1 MKAIIIPN
9 YEKKGTADI
18 LEAVKSILTV
28 NSIDFSVSET
38 LNKLSDID
46 LIITIGGD
54 GTIIHA
60 AKAGAE
66 HNIPILGIN
75 AGRVGYLAD
84 ISADELALLSAL
96 KDGTYKTEERMLLEV
111 TLRNEKYYC
120 LNEAVISK
128 GSLSRMI
135 DIKLAVDGYP
145 IAYRADGL
153 IAATPTGS
161 TAYSMSAGGP
171 IVDPALDLFLITPI
185 CSNSLFD
192 RPIILNENS
201 VLEVSAVCPQNTE
214 AYLTIDGERSIKIMP
229 DDHLTIKKASH
240 TARLIKIKNNSFY
253 ETLSEKMRG

>member
-9 YEKKGTADI
+9 LEKEGAANILAKVRIALAENNIEYNISESLDNLSGIDI
-18 LEAVKSILTV
+18 
-28 NSIDFSVSET
+28 
-38 LNKLSDID
+38 
-46 LIITIGGD
+46 IITIGGD

-75 AGRVGYLAD
+75 AGRIGYLAN
-84 ISADELALLSAL
+84 ISPHELSLLSAL
-96 KDGTYKTEERMLLEV
+96 NKGTYETEERMLLEV
-111 TLRNEKYYC
+111 TLGDQKYYC

-135 DIKLAVDGYP
+135 DIKLSVDGCP
-145 IAYRADGL
+145 ISYRADGL

-171 IVDPALDLFLITPI
+171 VVDPSLGLFLITPI

-192 RPIILNENS
+192 RPIILSENS
-201 VLEVSAVCPQNTE
+201 VLEVLTECPQNTE
-214 AYLTIDGERSIKIMP
+214 AYLTIDGEKSIKIMP
-229 DDHLTIKKASH
+229 QQALTIKKAPY
-240 TARLIKIKNNSFY
+240 TAKLIKIKNSSFY